1 MVDGILDIA
10 LRPAWT
16 PTSVQSALAD
26 TLTRASHLW
35 SQGLALRL
43 RLAFRSIHS

>member
-16 PTSVQSALAD
+16 PSSVQPALAD
-26 TLTRASHLW
+26 AFTRAMHLW
-35 SQGLALRL
+35 SPGLALRL
-43 RLAFRSIHS
+43 RVAFRSLHS